1 MAGPVKAYNVTGTGT
16 VGPGRS
22 RIKQIV
28 MYATGAGA
36 FTITDGNGG
45 ATLIT
50 QKFPTGQNV
59 LNIPGDGVIAES
71 GAYVSALSG
80 TGAELTVFLA

>member
-45 ATLIT
+45 STLIT
-50 QKFPTGQNV
+50 QKFPTGLSV

-71 GAYVSALSG
+71 GAYVNAISG
-80 TGAELTVFLA
+80 TNAELTVFLA